1 VNTNLKRPARG
12 AGHKGGGV
20 MQCKAKYEIYD
31 KDGNLVGV
39 FYCTDEAGHEG
50 PHSQNLQWTEE
61 VHKLKMGV

>member
-1 VNTNLKRPARG
+1 
-12 AGHKGGGV
+12 